1 MLLFIGKMM
10 IQKIIYH
17 LFQLQVLQEK
27 EFQISLPW
35 LSIHALQMKQS
46 HKEYKLKKIGL
57 NALLWK

>member
-35 LSIHALQMKQS
+35 LLIHALQMKQS
-46 HKEYKLKKIGL
+46 HKESKSKKISL